1 MYKAIAFILVL
12 SIANI
17 VRAVDTISCVQKQ
30 FKRVTEPLTGLAD
43 PSKAGDYKFDLLE
56 YGQKPSFLNFSKP
69 DIVTPSIKLPDFLAD
84 YSRKE
89 KYTHDAYHDFDS
101 SELAL
106 EAKVWLPQGQGPFPL
121 LLLVH
126 GNSDPGFD
134 YLGEL
139 LASRGYIAAQVDQT
153 YLNGLW
159 GENGARGWILLE
171 HLKLWRQWNQES
183 NHKFYQK
190 VDMERIAL
198 VGMSRGGEAVALAA
212 GFNQWDKIPG
222 KTEAPQFNFSIK
234 AVIALAPMD
243 GQYLHAGGANIIR
256 NTNYLVLQGGHD
268 ADVYQYLGSRHW
280 MRTDFDDGQNYLKQA
295 LYIYRANH
303 INFNQSM
310 SGGFHWGQRG
320 DFDAE
325 LLTPS
330 QQEHLTKFFV
340 SAFLEATLFNRV
352 EYRRLVQQPNTA
364 EFGLPQDI
372 MISRYKTSVFEPIEN
387 FEEDLKQTKVY
398 RESSDNEQTPVES
411 IPVEAIPIETVP
423 IETVPI
429 KVTAER
435 LRNGT
440 ETTNHVLSLLLEK
453 NTKTRVRF
461 KASKKDLYK
470 RINSGKFS
478 LMFSI
483 ARSDSNQQ
491 DTCAQYNLL
500 ADAKVEVSKDS
511 NLVYANT
518 LESIGTLSPLLLSD
532 FSELENEQL
541 QYAATEPVLQTFNL
555 PIQLKDIVENPV
567 NSENQLEFELVFL
580 PKQNVNIIIDD
591 VGLGP

>member
-1 MYKAIAFILVL
+1 MYKAIAFLLVL

-30 FKRVTEPLTGLAD
+30 YKHVTKPATGIAD
-43 PSKAGDYKFDLLE
+43 PSKAGEYKFDLLG
-56 YGQKPSFLNFSKP
+56 YGQQPSFFGFSKP
-69 DIVTPSIKLPDFLAD
+69 DIVTPTIKLPDFLAD

-101 SELAL
+101 SQLAL
-106 EAKVWLPQGQGPFPL
+106 DAKVWLPKGQGPFPL
-121 LLLVH
+121 VLLVH
-126 GNSDPGFD
+126 GNSEPGFD

-183 NHKFYQK
+183 NHRFYQK

-198 VGMSRGGEAVALAA
+198 IGMSRGGEAVALAA
-212 GFNQWDKIPG
+212 GFNRWDKIPG
-222 KTEAPQFNFSIK
+222 KTEASQFNFSIK

-243 GQYLHAGGANIIR
+243 GQYLHADGANIIR

-268 ADVYQYLGSRHW
+268 ADVYQYLGSRQW

-330 QQEHLTKFFV
+330 QQEHLTRFFV
-340 SAFLEATLFNRV
+340 SAFLEASLFNRFG
-352 EYRRLVQQPNTA
+352 YRRLVQQPNTV

-372 MISRYKTSVFEPIEN
+372 IVSRYKTSAFGPIEN
-387 FEEDLKQTKVY
+387 FEEKLKQIKVY
-398 RESSDNEQTPVES
+398 RESSEDEQAPMSVKPLPLEPV
-411 IPVEAIPIETVP
+411 AIEVI
-423 IETVPI
+423 
-429 KVTAER
+429 AER

-440 ETTNHVLSLLLEK
+440 VTANHVLSLQLKK
-453 NTKTRVRF
+453 NVKTRVRF
-461 KASKKDLYK
+461 KVSKNDLHK
-470 RINSGKFS
+470 KINAGNFN
-478 LMFSI
+478 LMFSL
-483 ARSDSNQQ
+483 ARTDSNQQ
-491 DTCAQYNLL
+491 DTCTEYNLL
-500 ADAKVEVSKDS
+500 ADAKIEVSLDS
-511 NLVYANT
+511 SLVYTNT

-541 QYAATEPVLQTFNL
+541 QYAVTEPVLQTFNL
-555 PIQLKDIVENPV
+555 PIQLKGTAEKPIN
-567 NSENQLEFELVFL
+567 NKNLLELDLVFY
-580 PKQNVNIIIDD
+580 PKHDMNIILDD
-591 VGLGP
+591 VGLVP